1 MRLLIEP
8 PTWLGDAVMA
18 SGAIDKL
25 IFTLNPD
32 EVILFGSFVSTELLK
47 ANPKI
52 TKVILNEK
60 KLLKNFINMP
70 KVDIFVSFRR
80 SLSSKIVG
88 LKYKKRFFFEKI
100 YKGHMVE
107 QYNDYVDNIL
117 FKIFGSFIPNKLFTP
132 KLYFTPKKTKAVGI
146 NPGATY
152 GSAKR
157 WYPEEFAK
165 VANYIGK
172 YKDIIIFGGPGEENI
187 AKDIEKNL
195 NIKNYKNFCG
205 KLSIKELCEYI
216 GGLDLFI
223 TNDSG
228 PMHIAAAFNVPII
241 AIFGPTDYKETSP
254 FSKNYKIVT
263 KDLECSPCMKREC
276 PLKTHECMKSI
287 KAEDII
293 KEINESGIFR

>member
-1 MRLLIEP
+1 MKLLIEP

-25 IFTLNPD
+25 ILTLNPK
-32 EVILFGSFVSTELLK
+32 EIILFGSFVSTELLK
-47 ANPKI
+47 TNPKI
-52 TKVILNEK
+52 DKVIVNEK
-60 KLLKNFINMP
+60 KLLKNLTTLP
-70 KVDIFVSFRR
+70 KADIFVSFRR
-80 SLSSKIVG
+80 SLTSKIIG

-107 QYNDYVDNIL
+107 QYNDYVDNVL
-117 FKIFGSFIPNKLFTP
+117 FNLLGSFIPDKLFPP

-165 VANYIGK
+165 VANEIGK
-172 YKDIIIFGGPGEENI
+172 KKDIIIFGGPGEEEI
-187 AKDIEKNL
+187 AKDIQKHL
-195 NIKNYKNFCG
+195 TIKNYKNLCG

-254 FSKNYKIVT
+254 WSKNYKIIS
-263 KDLECSPCMKREC
+263 KNLECSPCKKREC

-287 KAEDII
+287 KAQEVIKII
-293 KEINESGIFR
+293 YNAT

>member
-1 MRLLIEP
+1 MKLLIEP
-8 PTWLGDAVMA
+8 PTWLGDSVMA

-25 IFTLNPD
+25 IEYLNPN

-47 ANPKI
+47 TNPKI
-52 TKVILNEK
+52 DKVIINQK
-60 KLLKNFINMP
+60 KILKNLITLP
-70 KVDIFVSFRR
+70 KADIFISFRR
-80 SLSSKIVG
+80 SLASKILG
-88 LKYKKRFFFEKI
+88 IKYKKKFFFEKI
-100 YKGHMVE
+100 YTGHMVE
-107 QYNDYVDNIL
+107 QYNQHVDDIIYNL
-117 FKIFGSFIPNKLFTP
+117 TKKSPKKLYPP
-132 KLYFTPKKTKAVGI
+132 KLYFTPKKTNAIGI

-165 VANYIGK
+165 VANYLGQFR
-172 YKDIIIFGGPGEENI
+172 DIIIFGGPGEEEI
-187 AKDIEKNL
+187 AKDIEKHL
-195 NIKNYKNFCG
+195 TIKNYKNLCG

-241 AIFGPTDYKETSP
+241 AIFGPTDYTETSP
-254 FSKNYKIVT
+254 YSNNYKIIT
-263 KDLECSPCMKREC
+263 KNLECAPCKKREC

-287 KAEDII
+287 KAQDVI
-293 KEINESGIFR
+293 KEINESGFLR